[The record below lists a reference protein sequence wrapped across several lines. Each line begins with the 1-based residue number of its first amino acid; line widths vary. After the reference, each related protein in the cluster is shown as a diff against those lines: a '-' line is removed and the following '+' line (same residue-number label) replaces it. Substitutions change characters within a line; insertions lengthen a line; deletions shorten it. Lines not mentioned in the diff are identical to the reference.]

1 MSLVPI
7 IGIDWG
13 TTTSCLSYYNV
24 DKKQVDIIPNEQG
37 SFTSPSLLYL
47 DPDSYEM
54 LFGEAVLNL
63 NESKSSNIFSN
74 IKRLI
79 GSNIDKST
87 MEFFKNNT
95 LNDSN
100 SECIFKVLFDKKEQ
114 NISLKMMI
122 SFYLNYLKSII
133 KNNIGIYDT
142 YNVVITVPVYFN
154 DTQRTILKQCC
165 EYCSLNVLRII
176 NEPTAASLAY
186 AFDKNKLEKN
196 KPEYILTFDSGGGT
210 TDISLL
216 YLDYVE
222 DLYEVKN
229 TIGDN
234 LLGGEDITYN
244 LINFIIQKLRIDV
257 NGLSKRNYNKIKN
270 EAENAKKNLSFN
282 FSHTIY
288 LEFGDI
294 DYHLVISQTQFIDI
308 NKEFFAKIKNLIYY
322 VLDDYISKN
331 PAFEYNQIESVV
343 FVGATTKIPYF
354 KTIFNDILPNIYI
367 NNTIDPDKTVSIG
380 AAIQGALIS
389 NLIDSDQGGDILLL
403 DVIPLSIGIETV
415 GGIMTPIISR
425 NNLIPISRTK
435 QFTNSD
441 CFDDTIVINIY
452 QGERKFVKDNIH
464 LGSFEL
470 KSDLFKQ
477 YNKGEIT
484 ISIEFDIDSNSIINA
499 LAYANIGNNSSV
511 KSSIQVTKEQS
522 NYKSK
527 ETLQQLLYYSEITK
541 LVDSERSGKV
551 LAKIELYDSFKYLL
565 SVFHEKY
572 SSDSSDSS
580 DGSDDKSIIFTLNNL
595 FNHTFNVIEDF
606 ENYTT
611 IELNS
616 IKETF
621 EKKWHLLLFGG
632 SVILKD
638 SDGLIVEFGGTTIQ

>member
-1 MSLVPI
+1 MSSIPI

-24 DKKQVDIIPNEQG
+24 DKKQVDVIPNEQG

-47 DPDSYEM
+47 DPDSCEM
-54 LFGEAVLNL
+54 LFGESVLNL
-63 NESKSSNIFSN
+63 NESKSPNIFSN

-79 GSNIDKST
+79 GGKVDNNT

-95 LNDSN
+95 LDDTGNDSK
-100 SECIFKVLFDKKEQ
+100 CVFKVLFDKKEQ
-114 NISLKMMI
+114 YISVKTMI

-133 KNNIGIYDT
+133 KNNIGIYDS
-142 YNVVITVPVYFN
+142 YNIVITVPAYFN
-154 DTQRTILKQCC
+154 DSQRTVLKECC
-165 EYCSLNVLRII
+165 EYCDLNVLRII

-186 AFDKNKLEKN
+186 AFDKNKLGKN

-216 YLDYVE
+216 YLDYIE
-222 DLYEVKN
+222 ELYEVKN
-229 TIGDN
+229 TVGDN
-234 LLGGEDITYN
+234 LLGGEDITHN
-244 LINFIIQKLRIDV
+244 IINFIIQKLKIDRKT
-257 NGLSKRNYNKIKN
+257 LSKRNYNKIKSQ
-270 EAENAKKNLSFN
+270 AENAKKNLSFN
-282 FSHTIY
+282 FNYVIY

-294 DYHLVISQTQFIDI
+294 DYNLVISQTQLVDI

-331 PAFEYNQIESVV
+331 PSFEYNQIESVI
-343 FVGATTKIPYF
+343 FIGATTKIPYF
-354 KTIFNDILPNIYI
+354 KSIFNEILPNIYI
-367 NNTIDPDKTVSIG
+367 NNVIDPDKTVSIG
-380 AAIQGALIS
+380 AAIQGALIN
-389 NLIDSDQGGDILLL
+389 NLIDSEEGGDILLI

-441 CFDDTIVINIY
+441 SFDDTIVINIY
-452 QGERKFVKDNIH
+452 QGERKFVKDNTH

-477 YNKGEIT
+477 YTKGEIT
-484 ISIEFDIDSNSIINA
+484 ISVEFDIDSNCIINA
-499 LAYANIGNNSSV
+499 SAYAKVSDDLSI

-522 NYKSK
+522 NQKNV
-527 ETLQQLLYYSEITK
+527 ETLEQLLYYSEITK
-541 LVDSERSGKV
+541 LVDSERSAKI

-565 SVFHEKY
+565 SIFHEKY
-572 SSDSSDSS
+572 DKDANDES
-580 DGSDDKSIIFTLNNL
+580 DKSMIFILNSL
-595 FNHTFNVIEDF
+595 FNQTFNVIEDF

-611 IELNS
+611 LQLNN
-616 IKETF
+616 IKKTF
-621 EKKWHLLLFGG
+621 EKEWHLLLFGG

-638 SDGLIVEFGGTTIQ
+638 SDGLIIEFGGTSIQ